1 MAVVVLDRELAA
13 VVLVD
18 DLPDPCVD
26 REGFDA
32 VQPEQE
38 HAVGDLIADA
48 VDAFQVGAGL
58 LGLHAGQLMQVDP
71 AVGDVLSELLDVLVA
86 VAEAE
91 AAQILAGQ
99 PFPCR
104 EGVELVAGEL
114 PALSELLAE
123 GRDQLLDPR
132 DVVVL
137 ADDEADQRLP

>member
-1 MAVVVLDRELAA
+1 MLLHIVKNKLLDDAGVAVVVLDRELAA
-13 VVLVD
+13 VVLVY

-71 AVGDVLSELLDVLVA
+71 AVGDVLGPKSLVTRVLLGTGHLKIPV
-86 VAEAE
+86 
-91 AAQILAGQ
+91 
-99 PFPCR
+99 
-104 EGVELVAGEL
+104 
-114 PALSELLAE
+114 
-123 GRDQLLDPR
+123 
-132 DVVVL
+132 
-137 ADDEADQRLP
+137 